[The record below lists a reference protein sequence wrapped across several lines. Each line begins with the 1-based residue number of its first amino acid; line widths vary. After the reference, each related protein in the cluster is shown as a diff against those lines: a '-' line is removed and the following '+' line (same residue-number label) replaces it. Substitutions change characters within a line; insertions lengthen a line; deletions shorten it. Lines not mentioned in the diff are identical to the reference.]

1 MKETEAERIDITGM
15 PIGNL
20 SKIYS
25 EYEVY
30 IERLGD
36 RVYLVRT
43 NAKKSREANIN
54 IMLETAKEILEEE
67 GIDYIDIFPL
77 EGTPTNFNDTLRY
90 EFKFYSRETE
100 FPKEQYINIYTLTD
114 EEKVRR
120 SRRAGNID
128 MDKEPH
134 YEIVDK
140 E

>member
-1 MKETEAERIDITGM
+1 METNEVERVDITGV
-15 PIGNL
+15 PIGEL
-20 SKIYS
+20 PKIYS

-30 IERLGD
+30 IERIGD

-43 NAKKSREANIN
+43 NVKKSNKPDVK
-54 IMLETAKEILEEE
+54 IMLETAKQILEEE
-67 GIDYIDIFPL
+67 GIDYIDIIPL
-77 EGTPTNFNDTLRY
+77 EETPTNFNDTLRY

-100 FPKEQYINIYTLTD
+100 FPKEKYINIYTLTD
-114 EEKVRR
+114 EEKARR

>member
-1 MKETEAERIDITGM
+1 MKTNEAERIDVTGM
-15 PIGNL
+15 PIGDL
-20 SKIYS
+20 AKIYS

-43 NAKKSREANIN
+43 NAKKSSEANID

-67 GIDYIDIFPL
+67 GIDYIDIIPL
-77 EGTPTNFNDTLRY
+77 DGTPTNFNDTLRY

-100 FPKEQYINIYTLTD
+100 FPKEKYINIYTLTD
-114 EEKVRR
+114 EEKAIR
-120 SRRAGNID
+120 SRMAGDID
-128 MDKEPH
+128 MDKNPY